1 MAKLPHL
8 SLQRIER
15 TEDRRKVPA
24 AVPLPTRP
32 SPRGH
37 GETIKGKVDAAVAEQ
52 SALPQIKGVDPELI
66 LKVSLAA
73 PVQEDAWRL
82 AGFNV
87 LAQEPGNILVVF
99 TDDTALREFR
109 ARLPAHQKG
118 PHAVPKPP
126 SHT

>member
-1 MAKLPHL
+1 MAKLAHL
-8 SLQRIER
+8 QLERIER

-24 AVPLPTRP
+24 PVPPPIRP

-37 GETIKGKVDAAVAEQ
+37 GETIKSKVDAAVAEQ
-52 SALPQIKGVDPELI
+52 TALSQIKGIDPELI

-87 LAQEPGNILVVF
+87 LAQEPDNILVVF
-99 TDDTALREFR
+99 TDDTELREFR
-109 ARLPAHQKG
+109 ARLAEG
-118 PHAVPKPP
+118 G
-126 SHT
+126 